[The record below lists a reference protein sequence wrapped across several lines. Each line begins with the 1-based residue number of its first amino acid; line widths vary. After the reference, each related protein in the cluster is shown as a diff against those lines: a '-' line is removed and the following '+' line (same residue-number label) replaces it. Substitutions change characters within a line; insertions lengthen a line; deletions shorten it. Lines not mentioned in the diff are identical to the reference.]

1 MFILYYPE
9 SDGERSSD
17 TPENV
22 SETEGN
28 VEGNATVLDNAST
41 SDGSDEQDYDV
52 PDTQKKSVFSYR
64 RSYKEVAVRPVLRQH
79 SKHTYVRT
87 QTSEVCKLSCRQA
100 AELCT

>member
-1 MFILYYPE
+1 MFILHYPE
-9 SDGERSSD
+9 SDGERISD
-17 TPENV
+17 TPEDV

-28 VEGNATVLDNAST
+28 VEENAST

-87 QTSEVCKLSCRQA
+87 QTSEVCKLSIMQA